1 MGILDPIHLRW
12 VSFFIPLLPCSPTS
26 VVKLTYLL
34 YPPKTS
40 VMTILSIIVVP
51 ETYAPTILR
60 RRARSLQAAALS
72 EGKEEYYIAKYDTV
86 KKSKREVVLV
96 GLCRPFEMLFTEV
109 IVGCLS
115 IYGALIYGM

>member
-1 MGILDPIHLRW
+1 MGILDSIHLCG
-12 VSFFIPLLPCSPTS
+12 VSYPFSSFTNILQLTHPLC
-26 VVKLTYLL
+26 
-34 YPPKTS
+34 PPKKS

-60 RRARSLQAAALS
+60 RHARSLQATALS
-72 EGKEEYYIAKYDTV
+72 EGKEEYYISKYDMV
-86 KKSKREVVLV
+86 KKSKREVILV